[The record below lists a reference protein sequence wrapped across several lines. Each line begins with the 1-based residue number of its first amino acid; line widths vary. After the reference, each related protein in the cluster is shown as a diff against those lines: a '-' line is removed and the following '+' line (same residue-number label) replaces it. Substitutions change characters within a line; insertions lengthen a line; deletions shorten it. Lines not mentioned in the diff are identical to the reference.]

1 MTMPFPSVA
10 PNTRSQNILTFE
22 DMFQEPLKKQALI
35 KNQNAILSLE
45 PGTYQ
50 SLLYEDKS
58 HCIRN

>member
-1 MTMPFPSVA
+1 VA